1 MTTAPFGTFP
11 QSAAMRILLVPLG
24 GLEDQNPALFDRYCA
39 LFDTVPTLPLSGMT
53 SPGRW
58 SQKHSPFR
66 HFNWLSSTNALQFR
80 WVRFRKSKSGATEG
94 GRGAAA
100 LRGGQ
105 ADPWRDFQAHRRI
118 YGAVGVLH
126 YPSFA
131 AAGLSEADARAE
143 MEAALVEFGCG
154 HDGFDNVVW
163 RICVFDQPFDDYNR
177 RGASP
182 LPSPPSSP
190 GSRKAAMAELEK
202 PGDDDGGGGD
212 DDDDDDC
219 KEGQLVAA
227 AAAAAVVVVAATAGA
242 TTTGQRKPLKKPPML
257 IFDDNSGDPSL
268 VASDRV
274 VVFPPDSGD
283 SAPSSPFKP
292 PAEVTE
298 TDSAETTESE
308 TTANAA
314 NDAANAERKDR
325 ALSRQKRFRM
335 IELHAQVTLNELG
348 VALIMQVEELARAA
362 ASVAQ
367 SGGGLFGMGG
377 VGGLGGGGV
386 EI

>member
-143 MEAALVEFGCG
+143 MEAALVEYDCG
-154 HDGFDNVVW
+154 HAGFDNVVW

-177 RGASP
+177 RVHLLYWKQQACRNALIVQTLIFMHIDKLWAGAQKTRSLNVP
-182 LPSPPSSP
+182 YDLQKYFTLS
-190 GSRKAAMAELEK
+190 GSGMLETSRFLKQMLAVAKDTDLYREAALSEADKVQLEL
-202 PGDDDGGGGD
+202 GGDGGGAWPSANFGFGD
-212 DDDDDDC
+212 G
-219 KEGQLVAA
+219 E
-227 AAAAAVVVVAATAGA
+227 
-242 TTTGQRKPLKKPPML
+242 
-257 IFDDNSGDPSL
+257 
-268 VASDRV
+268 
-274 VVFPPDSGD
+274 
-283 SAPSSPFKP
+283 
-292 PAEVTE
+292 
-298 TDSAETTESE
+298 
-308 TTANAA
+308 
-314 NDAANAERKDR
+314 
-325 ALSRQKRFRM
+325 ALG
-335 IELHAQVTLNELG
+335 I
-348 VALIMQVEELARAA
+348 
-362 ASVAQ
+362 
-367 SGGGLFGMGG
+367 
-377 VGGLGGGGV
+377 
-386 EI
+386 